1 MKAKKPYIEYKGK
14 QYTLIPKLI
23 AKEQEAHKC
32 GLRQAVSTK
41 ETEILQAL
49 LSIGEFYFIHLL
61 S

>member
-23 AKEQEAHKC
+23 AKEQEVHKC

-49 LSIGEFYFIHLL
+49 LRI
-61 S
+61 